1 MKSFYNIA
9 GKKCIVY
16 ADEQPQALLIQPV
29 GEHEQGTLD
38 AQIEAICE
46 AANMPFVFAGVPI
59 KDWEKELTPWSD
71 PNISPREGV
80 GEHALET
87 LDYITEQLLPSLRS
101 RWERA
106 DRIPA
111 EEGANKPAEE
121 CTNKALPVI
130 LGGYSLAGLF
140 ARWAASKTECFD
152 AVAAASPSLW
162 ITAWKGFSEAHQV
175 FASDVYLSL
184 GDREERARNKIMAQ
198 VGDNI
203 RWEYEHLQRTLGANH
218 CTLVWEQG
226 GHFYTPHLRLAR
238 AFAWCI
244 NRIQKG

>member
-1 MKSFYNIA
+1 MKKLLLEVA

-16 ADEQPQALLIQPV
+16 AGEQPQVMLVQPV
-29 GEHEQGTLD
+29 GEHENETLD
-38 AQIEAICE
+38 AQIETIQE
-46 AANMPFVFAGVPI
+46 TVDMPFAFVGVPI
-59 KDWEKELTPWSD
+59 SDWEKELTPWSD

-80 GEHALET
+80 GEYAFET
-87 LDYITEQLLPSLRS
+87 LDYITEQLLPHLRS
-101 RWERA
+101 KM
-106 DRIPA
+106 D
-111 EEGANKPAEE
+111 GANMTSASDAE
-121 CTNKALPVI
+121 NKALPVI
-130 LGGYSLAGLF
+130 IGGYSLAGLF
-140 ARWAASKTECFD
+140 ARWAASETECFD

-162 ITAWKGFSEAHQV
+162 ITSWQGFSEAHQV
-175 FASDVYLSL
+175 FAHDVYLSL
-184 GDREERARNKIMAQ
+184 GDREQRARNKIMAQ

-226 GHFYTPHLRLAR
+226 GHFSTPHLRLAR